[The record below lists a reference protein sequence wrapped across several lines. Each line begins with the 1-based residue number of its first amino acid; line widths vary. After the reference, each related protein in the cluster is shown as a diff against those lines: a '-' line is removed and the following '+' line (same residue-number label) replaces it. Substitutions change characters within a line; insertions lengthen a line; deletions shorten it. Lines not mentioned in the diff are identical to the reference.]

1 MQIGGFTKT
10 DFSFFPA
17 RSKKKRDESP
27 SPPGCKYL
35 VPFPS
40 PQNAPN
46 PPLPS
51 SEFYAFS
58 SKHCG
63 NSQKALHLPGG
74 RTGISGIFLIYI
86 VGQKTAGAYCVCIP
100 ATGRHSY
107 FRSTARSTTPALRLR
122 RHVQHVFNEN
132 AVAGGGI
139 AHKDMSNGT
148 YQFPVLYN
156 R

>member
-1 MQIGGFTKT
+1 MKSLLHFLANRGIYKNGF
-10 DFSFFPA
+10 FILPGPVE
-17 RSKKKRDESP
+17 KKRDESP
-27 SPPGCKYL
+27 GPPDCKYL

-46 PPLPS
+46 PPSAS

-86 VGQKTAGAYCVCIP
+86 VGQKKRREHIAYVCPPPAGTVIFNSPQGAPPPPFDYA
-100 ATGRHSY
+100 ATSM
-107 FRSTARSTTPALRLR
+107 FSMKMP
-122 RHVQHVFNEN
+122 
-132 AVAGGGI
+132 
-139 AHKDMSNGT
+139 
-148 YQFPVLYN
+148 
-156 R
+156 